1 MLDAIGG
8 RQLAVRPGAEHA
20 GRVSDDAAIGPA
32 AGDPADDDVL
42 DIGPRGNGPRWLGGP
57 TRRLQRMPHGARW
70 AFAAVVIAALVGY
83 GASRAVPQHSARP
96 VPTTST
102 SPLPAAGTES
112 HYPGLL
118 QEYNDQRRANARDS
132 AHRRP

>member
-1 MLDAIGG
+1 
-8 RQLAVRPGAEHA
+8 VRSSAYPSL
-20 GRVSDDAAIGPA
+20 RPSPPP
-32 AGDPADDDVL
+32 PADDDVL

-96 VPTTST
+96 GPTTST

-132 AHRRP
+132 APRRP